1 MIKHVRRLS
10 VSQWILIAMI
20 VGILFGWYLSTKSLS
35 PVATENWLRAFKMTS
50 GAFLHLVK
58 CIIVPLIFSTLVVG
72 IAGHTDDMK
81 AVGRIALKSVIYFEI
96 ATTLAL
102 FVGLGAVNLI
112 KPGEGIVMTR
122 TAVTT
127 AEKAAATKVTLEG
140 VIEHLTPQS
149 FFDSAARN
157 DVLQVVVYA
166 LLFGIALGQVKG
178 IPKQTMLAFFEGVS
192 QVMFK
197 FTGLVMLLAPFGVGA
212 AIATTVGQNGLGIL
226 SNLGALVLTLYGA
239 LLVFVLV
246 VLVPVMWVARIP
258 VKRFFRTV
266 REPALL
272 AFSTA
277 TSEAALPDAMRLMH
291 KFGVPQRIVS
301 FVLPTGYSFN
311 LDGSTLHLA
320 VASVFVAQAAGIH
333 LDFKTQITMM
343 LTLMLTSKGVAAVP
357 RATLVILSGTLAT
370 FHLPIEGV
378 ALILGV
384 DAFLDMARSSVN
396 LVGNCLASAVVARW
410 EGELNIPESEDDP
423 PENPPVMDLS

>member
-1 MIKHVRRLS
+1 
-10 VSQWILIAMI
+10 
-20 VGILFGWYLSTKSLS
+20 
-35 PVATENWLRAFKMTS
+35 
-50 GAFLHLVK
+50 
-58 CIIVPLIFSTLVVG
+58 
-72 IAGHTDDMK
+72 
-81 AVGRIALKSVIYFEI
+81 
-96 ATTLAL
+96 
-102 FVGLGAVNLI
+102 
-112 KPGEGIVMTR
+112 MTR
-122 TAVTT
+122 AAVAT

-320 VASVFVAQAAGIH
+320 VASVFVAQAAGIQ

>member
-396 LVGNCLASAVVARW
+396 LMGNCLASAVVARW
-410 EGELNIPESEDDP
+410 EGELNIPESEDEP